1 MSPIPGKGMAAGT
14 YQNGLIIIK
23 KDRIE
28 RLSIDKSVHSIK
40 TDSIGVWLGGA
51 TGKGGLE
58 RINFE
63 TGQNSSYPLSYIFSI
78 TEHPGGDIIAG
89 GHEGLYIITSRG
101 KIKSYGATDY
111 QTGSIYCVLVDRRG
125 RIWCATEG
133 QGLLQFHEKEQRF
146 SKYTT
151 ADGLP
156 ANMLYGLL
164 EDKLG
169 RIWISTTNGLSCFN
183 PDEKLFYN
191 FGASD
196 HGIKEF
202 SYGARAL
209 LSTGE
214 MAFGGRNG
222 FIVFQPENIIPQEIK
237 TSLVFTN
244 LKLFNK
250 PTNAG
255 KTGSP
260 LTKTLDLTDT
270 LVLNYDQNA
279 LSLDFISVEISHPS
293 ETSYSWKLEGLD
305 QEWTPPGKERTANY
319 TNLKPGQ
326 YLFKVRSLSNR
337 NMAETAERTLNIIV
351 LPPIWLTGWAFIVYF
366 LIAGL
371 VVYLIFRIYHIRLNE
386 IHARDKIS
394 FFVNLAHDIRTPLS
408 LIISPLSLALER
420 NDFSKQTRE
429 AINTANHNGK
439 RLSQIINQLLDFE
452 KIALNKVK
460 LDLTPVQVEEV
471 LDELC
476 QNFVPSI
483 EEKSISFTQNFQ
495 HNNMVL
501 CLDREKFDRIIFNL
515 LSNAVKYTDEGGQ
528 ISVSTYIKNN
538 KFTVSIS
545 DTGIGIPKEQHT
557 YIFEHY
563 YRATNA
569 VNSNVVGSGIG
580 LLLTKK
586 LVELHNGKL
595 SFESEAGRGSVFSVS
610 FPISLQCSE
619 KLEKEVPYISEFG
632 KLAARGTKERKPK
645 LLIAE
650 DHKDLLKHLTESLN
664 ADYHIY
670 EAANG
675 KEALDLTREVFPD
688 IVVSDVMMPE
698 MNGYQLCYKLK
709 NHIETSHIPV
719 ILLTSLTSDHNK
731 IDGIKTGAD
740 IYMEK
745 PFDLELL
752 KASIEGLLRNRE
764 RIKDKFLRKEN
775 ITDDDGLNEL
785 DRKFIE
791 KAESIIEKNL
801 SNSDFSIEVFEREMG
816 ISHAGMYRKFKSIM
830 GKTPL
835 VFMQEIRLKK
845 AIEMISSGN
854 YQVNEVAYAVGYSDP
869 KYFSTVF
876 KKHFGENASEY
887 LPRNQKV

>member
-1 MSPIPGKGMAAGT
+1 
-14 YQNGLIIIK
+14 
-23 KDRIE
+23 
-28 RLSIDKSVHSIK
+28 
-40 TDSIGVWLGGA
+40 
-51 TGKGGLE
+51 
-58 RINFE
+58 
-63 TGQNSSYPLSYIFSI
+63 
-78 TEHPGGDIIAG
+78 
-89 GHEGLYIITSRG
+89 
-101 KIKSYGATDY
+101 
-111 QTGSIYCVLVDRRG
+111 
-125 RIWCATEG
+125 
-133 QGLLQFHEKEQRF
+133 
-146 SKYTT
+146 
-151 ADGLP
+151 
-156 ANMLYGLL
+156 L

-408 LIISPLSLALER
+408 LIISPLSHSLER
-420 NDFSKQTRE
+420 NDFTKQTRE

-476 QNFVPSI
+476 QNF
-483 EEKSISFTQNFQ
+483 
-495 HNNMVL
+495 
-501 CLDREKFDRIIFNL
+501 
-515 LSNAVKYTDEGGQ
+515 
-528 ISVSTYIKNN
+528 
-538 KFTVSIS
+538 
-545 DTGIGIPKEQHT
+545 
-557 YIFEHY
+557 
-563 YRATNA
+563 
-569 VNSNVVGSGIG
+569 
-580 LLLTKK
+580 
-586 LVELHNGKL
+586 
-595 SFESEAGRGSVFSVS
+595 
-610 FPISLQCSE
+610 
-619 KLEKEVPYISEFG
+619 
-632 KLAARGTKERKPK
+632 
-645 LLIAE
+645 
-650 DHKDLLKHLTESLN
+650 
-664 ADYHIY
+664 
-670 EAANG
+670 
-675 KEALDLTREVFPD
+675 
-688 IVVSDVMMPE
+688 
-698 MNGYQLCYKLK
+698 
-709 NHIETSHIPV
+709 
-719 ILLTSLTSDHNK
+719 
-731 IDGIKTGAD
+731 
-740 IYMEK
+740 
-745 PFDLELL
+745 
-752 KASIEGLLRNRE
+752 
-764 RIKDKFLRKEN
+764 
-775 ITDDDGLNEL
+775 
-785 DRKFIE
+785 
-791 KAESIIEKNL
+791 
-801 SNSDFSIEVFEREMG
+801 
-816 ISHAGMYRKFKSIM
+816 
-830 GKTPL
+830 
-835 VFMQEIRLKK
+835 
-845 AIEMISSGN
+845 
-854 YQVNEVAYAVGYSDP
+854 
-869 KYFSTVF
+869 
-876 KKHFGENASEY
+876 
-887 LPRNQKV
+887 